1 MMESQGDLL
10 YYIGYALVI
19 VWLGFKNWSLSSELE
34 MLQEQNDI
42 QHNLILSMAK
52 ELKSFGSPNVSVAD
66 TPTYNIKY
74 DNQE

>member
-10 YYIGYALVI
+10 YYIGYALII

-52 ELKSFGSPNVSVAD
+52 ELKSLGSPNVSVAD